1 MNNNQSFYNE
11 EPIKLSYVLDIL
23 LRQKWTIVLTFIT
36 ILGGVVIYT
45 FMQQKK
51 YEASTSIFVKDN
63 EASQAINFLKTDETI
78 DRIIQN
84 ELEVLQSKDLLEK
97 VTQRIIDRAYNDT
110 NTKKDTLPVI
120 LEAKEIGKTNDLHSG
135 KFRGI
140 LMKIFADNMSLYYK
154 ENTNVIKFY
163 YRSSEPEEASI
174 LANIFIDAY
183 AERDLQGSR
192 ANVSELR
199 NFLEEQNKLKNERLA
214 KSDSALQ
221 KYMQSA
227 GIKELDAQ
235 TSALTNRVASLESEL
250 ESNQI
255 EYKNTQLLLNKYKD
269 ELKRLGPSISQKL
282 VDVDDLYITELQQ
295 VIAKKQA
302 EKDLLKINS
311 AIEGVGSQY
320 SDQIQKLNNGLD
332 SLKALLLAR
341 TRNYIKS
348 SMSNYSIVDGKLD
361 NKDYI
366 SQLSGEIQ
374 RLDTKLAALE
384 QSKNILNDDLNKYES
399 KLAATPKQSIT
410 LAKLQ
415 RERLFNEKLTLSIGE
430 KYEEA
435 LLAEKSS
442 FGKVQILDRAS
453 VPTDPVSPNVKM
465 NILFGSL
472 SGLTLGILL
481 AFVLNLMF
489 NKIHTPR
496 DVEHLG
502 FRLLSTI
509 PRLKLESSGQ
519 TKLLTQGSNDGT
531 QLITAKNPN
540 SDIYES
546 YLRLGVN
553 IAYNFIDKNLNSLL
567 VTSPGPGAGKSAT
580 AINLSITLANLGK
593 SILLVDTDLRR
604 PVIHKYFNKPML
616 PGLTEYLLE
625 QKNIEQIIQ
634 PTLIKG
640 LNIITCG
647 GRFLNPSLILS
658 SGRMRTFMELQNENY
673 DFVIYDAPPLNVVTD
688 AIHLAKN
695 VDEVVMVVRSDKTY
709 VDELERANDL
719 LKQVNV
725 NIGGIVLNDYDASK
739 SPIAGSK
746 FYGFYAYEEKETK
759 KKFFKRRQQET
770 IA

>member
-11 EPIKLSYVLDIL
+11 EPIRLSYVLDIL
-23 LRQKWTIVLTFIT
+23 LRQKWTILITFII
-36 ILGGVVIYT
+36 ILGGVAVYT
-45 FMQQKK
+45 FMQQKQ

-63 EASQAINFLKTDETI
+63 EASQAIGFLKTDETI

-84 ELEVLQSKDLLEK
+84 ELEVLQSKDLLGK
-97 VTQRIIDRAYNDT
+97 VTSKIIDRVYSDTTAKNDT
-110 NTKKDTLPVI
+110 LSIIYD
-120 LEAKEIGKTNDLHSG
+120 AKEMAQTNDIYSK
-135 KFRGI
+135 KFRRT
-140 LMKIFADNMSLYYK
+140 LQKLFADNMSLYYK

-163 YRSSEPEEASI
+163 YKSTVPEEASI
-174 LANIFIDAY
+174 LANIFIDTY
-183 AERDLQGSR
+183 AQRDLQGSR

-235 TSALTNRVASLESEL
+235 TNALTNRVASLESEL
-250 ESNQI
+250 EANQI
-255 EYKNTQLLLNKYKD
+255 EYKNTELLLNKYKE
-269 ELKRLGPSISQKL
+269 ELKRLGPSVSQKL

-311 AIEGVGSQY
+311 SIEGVGSQY
-320 SDQIQKLNNGLD
+320 TDQIKKLNNGLD
-332 SLKALLLAR
+332 SLKSLLAER
-341 TRNYIKS
+341 THNYIES
-348 SMSNYSIVDGKLD
+348 SMSNYSIVDGKAD

-374 RLDTKLAALE
+374 RLDTKLAAIE
-384 QSKNILNDDLNKYES
+384 QSKNILGENLQRYES
-399 KLAATPKQSIT
+399 RLSAIPRQSIT

-453 VPTDPVSPNVKM
+453 TPTEPVSPNVKM

-472 SGLTLGILL
+472 SGLTLGIII
-481 AFVLNLMF
+481 AFLLNLLF

-502 FRLLSTI
+502 YRLLSTI

-519 TKLLTQGSNDGT
+519 TKFLTQGSNNST

-540 SDIYES
+540 SEIYES

-580 AINLSITLANLGK
+580 AINLAITLANLGK

-625 QKNIEQIIQ
+625 QKNIEHITQ
-634 PTLIKG
+634 PTLVKG

-658 SGRMRTFMELQNENY
+658 SGRMKTFMELQNENY

-725 NIGGIVLNDYDASK
+725 NISGVVLNDYDASK
-739 SPIAGSK
+739 SPISGSK
-746 FYGFYAYEEKETK
+746 FYGPYSYEEKETK
-759 KKFFKRRQQET
+759 KGFFKRKQKET